1 MQKEVQIILNTAVEE
16 EFEGLARI
24 AENRGANNTFHKIFN
39 RQQRHD
45 WLKELAGKKLVIIDD
60 DQDFLRTIGDAATS
74 LGVEVFLY
82 DDPTEALSKAQR
94 LQPDAY
100 LVDANMPQMSGLT
113 IIGELREIFP
123 RTG

>member
-1 MQKEVQIILNTAVEE
+1 MQKEVQIILNTAADEG
-16 EFEGLARI
+16 FEGLARI
-24 AENRGANNTFHKIFN
+24 AENCGANNTFHKIFN

-82 DDPTEALSKAQR
+82 DDPIEALSKAQR
-94 LQPDAY
+94 LQPDAC

-113 IIGELREIFP
+113 IIGELRILFP